1 MPNFKQKAHD
11 ALSQLSG
18 TTEFPDLLQP
28 VEVLRD
34 RWGIAHIYAKTTRDL
49 FYAQGFV
56 AAQDRLWQMEMWR
69 RAGEGRLAE
78 ILGPAALE
86 RDIFARLIRYR
97 GDMEVEWTNY
107 AEDTQEIIES
117 FVFGINTCI
126 EMAQDNLPIEFQIM
140 GFEPEP
146 WTPEV
151 CLTRLAGYD
160 VSRGLGHEVVR
171 ALLMK
176 HLGPEET
183 ARLMP
188 TEPEIP
194 IEIPDGLDL
203 DDITLRILSGHE
215 SVSKPFTSV
224 ADAGSNNWVIN
235 GTKSAT
241 GHPIL
246 ANDPHRTI
254 ALPSLRYMVHL
265 VAPGWNVIGAGEPAL
280 PGVALGHN
288 ERVAFGF
295 TIFWADNQDLY
306 VEETKVD
313 DPTLYRYK
321 EEWLP
326 METEFHLFHVK
337 GQPRPLEIPLRYT
350 RHGPVIYEATPVQRA
365 YALRWTGS
373 EPGAA
378 AYLASLS
385 LDRANNWEEFREA
398 LTRWK
403 QPVENLVYADMDG
416 HIGYQAAGAV
426 PRRSNWP
433 GIVPVPGSTGAFE
446 WDGFLSLDELP
457 HVFNP
462 EKGYIATANHC
473 VLSPDDPRHIGYDWS
488 PDFRFRR
495 IDKVLQGAGLFTVGD
510 FKRLQGDVVSLP
522 ARELIDMIRS
532 FRFDTDPLRSVL
544 DMLFTWDAALTPASP
559 AAALYEMWVS
569 KLVDAVVKPRT
580 PETLWEAYKGYYSV
594 DVLLQLLQHP
604 DDHFGPDPEQDRDR
618 TLKRTLI
625 MAIRDLSKQYGT
637 DLTQWRWGQM
647 HTVTFAHPLDGRVA
661 GMRLTRGPYPRGGD
675 GQTVNHTSE
684 PLQSD
689 WAQTGGATYRQILDV
704 GNWDQSVAINAPG
717 QSGQPGSP
725 HYDDLIPLWAT
736 GSYHPLVYTREAVEA
751 ETINR
756 LTLQSQFA
764 VESYRG

>member
-97 GDMEVEWTNY
+97 GDMEVEWTSY

-126 EMAQDNLPIEFQIM
+126 EMAQANLPMEFQIM

-203 DDITLRILSGHE
+203 DDITLRILSGYE

-295 TIFWADNQDLY
+295 TSFWADNQDLY

-365 YALRWTGS
+365 YALRWTG
-373 EPGAA
+373 
-378 AYLASLS
+378 
-385 LDRANNWEEFREA
+385 RI
-398 LTRWK
+398 
-403 QPVENLVYADMDG
+403 
-416 HIGYQAAGAV
+416 IGKNFG
-426 PRRSNWP
+426 RR
-433 GIVPVPGSTGAFE
+433 
-446 WDGFLSLDELP
+446 
-457 HVFNP
+457 
-462 EKGYIATANHC
+462 
-473 VLSPDDPRHIGYDWS
+473 
-488 PDFRFRR
+488 
-495 IDKVLQGAGLFTVGD
+495 
-510 FKRLQGDVVSLP
+510 
-522 ARELIDMIRS
+522 
-532 FRFDTDPLRSVL
+532 
-544 DMLFTWDAALTPASP
+544 
-559 AAALYEMWVS
+559 
-569 KLVDAVVKPRT
+569 
-580 PETLWEAYKGYYSV
+580 
-594 DVLLQLLQHP
+594 
-604 DDHFGPDPEQDRDR
+604 
-618 TLKRTLI
+618 
-625 MAIRDLSKQYGT
+625 
-637 DLTQWRWGQM
+637 
-647 HTVTFAHPLDGRVA
+647 
-661 GMRLTRGPYPRGGD
+661 
-675 GQTVNHTSE
+675 
-684 PLQSD
+684 
-689 WAQTGGATYRQILDV
+689 
-704 GNWDQSVAINAPG
+704 
-717 QSGQPGSP
+717 
-725 HYDDLIPLWAT
+725 
-736 GSYHPLVYTREAVEA
+736 
-751 ETINR
+751 
-756 LTLQSQFA
+756 
-764 VESYRG
+764 